1 MTNRYIY
8 DVELAPL
15 AGSTFQPTGFPDIGT
30 ATFTRYHDGHQVEA
44 LLVESVQ
51 SMANRLEATAWNA
64 GDEQPAEA
72 VSGLPYVR
80 VVRAKTG
87 DFLTSSRLE
96 AHRLASPFVH
106 TATVDGKPVVE
117 MITERLG
124 LKQDT
129 PLNYPAIA
137 AAVAQLDPFCLLHGV
152 FFTQKQWFGQPR
164 ITRAITGVIEAHGVQ
179 RAVSGGRKSDQVR
192 HNLGQEGEGGT
203 AEGYGSVPF
212 SRTEWTA
219 QRILASFVID
229 VELLRSYGLPP
240 AATETLE
247 TLALWELRHLLD
259 GSMRL
264 RTACDLDMVSP
275 ITARRGP
282 ELPAADDLTDALQNL
297 ITKSEGA
304 FGDGKA
310 ITVEWSG
317 KKG

>member
-15 AGSTFQPTGFPDIGT
+15 AGSTFQPTGFPDIGA
-30 ATFTRYHDGHQVEA
+30 ATFTRYDKGHQVDA

-51 SMANRLEATAWNA
+51 SMANRLEATAWDT
-64 GDEQPAEA
+64 GEEQPAEA

-106 TATVDGKPVVE
+106 AAKVDGKPVVE
-117 MITERLG
+117 IITERLG

-152 FFTQKQWFGQPR
+152 FFNQKQWFGQPR

-240 AATETLE
+240 AATQTLE

-264 RTACDLDMVSP
+264 RTACDLDMISP

-282 ELPAADDLTDALQNL
+282 ELPAADELTETLQRL
-297 ITKSEGA
+297 IAKSEGA